1 MDPPFSDFL
10 ESTTD
15 PNICY
20 VGANPFPS
28 TPVRRKTPPPLDPLP
43 SNRPA
48 HLAAL
53 EIRPDGRLGRR
64 DMLPM
69 CGDGANM
76 TTPRHLLFTLEPG
89 EKKVES
95 EEDSRTFSV
104 ASFQDSRVGSRL
116 IDFRCSE
123 YVHLHVE

>member
-20 VGANPFPS
+20 IGATPFPS
-28 TPVRRKTPPPLDPLP
+28 TPIRRKTPPPLDPLP

-48 HLAAL
+48 YIAAL
-53 EIRPDGRLGRR
+53 ECRPDR

-69 CGDGANM
+69 CGDGTNVCAG
-76 TTPRHLLFTLEPG
+76 RHLLFTLEPG
-89 EKKVES
+89 EKKIES
-95 EEDSRTFSV
+95 EEDSRKLYN
-104 ASFQDSRVGSRL
+104 G
-116 IDFRCSE
+116 
-123 YVHLHVE
+123 